1 MVIPNTQ
8 SYSAAIPNPSY
19 QPAMRNILSITQ
31 GFPCLITTTFNGTT
45 PGDHLYITGVILRL
59 YIPDGFGMT
68 QANYL
73 TSAVT
78 VTSPT
83 TFTMDIDTTNFDA
96 FVIPDRN
103 PGHYGTPAQCVPV
116 GEVNDSLLSAEQ
128 NVLKRT

>member
-8 SYSAAIPNPSY
+8 SYSASIVDPAY

-31 GFPCLITTTFNGTT
+31 DTSCLITTTFDGVN
-45 PGDHLYITGVILRL
+45 PGNHLYITGVILRL

-73 TSAVT
+73 TSAIT
-78 VTSPT
+78 VVSPS
-83 TFTMDIDTTNFDA
+83 TFTMNINTLNFDP
-96 FVIPDRN
+96 FVIPNAN

-116 GEVNDSLLSAEQ
+116 GEITSSLLSAEQ
-128 NVLKRT
+128 NVLLPV